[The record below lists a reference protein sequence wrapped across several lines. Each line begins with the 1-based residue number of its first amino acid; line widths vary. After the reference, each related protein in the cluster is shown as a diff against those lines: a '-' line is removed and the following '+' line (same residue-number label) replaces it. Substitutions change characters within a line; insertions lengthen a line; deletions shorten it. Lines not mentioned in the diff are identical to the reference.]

1 MNIYASPLRSRR
13 VRSTLDFTAYR
24 CQIDFQIVFSVTKRS
39 QSDEDDEYD
48 RAFGKIRP
56 PPSAQ
61 AENEKSALFPGKRAE
76 IYFPPR
82 LRPFSG
88 KKGGDFIFRPPEKLN
103 KICPPPKK
111 NKKNVK
117 SGGCAS

>member
-61 AENEKSALFPGKRAE
+61 AENEKSVL
-76 IYFPPR
+76 FPPR

-88 KKGGDFIFRPPEKLN
+88 KKRQKFPDFF
-103 KICPPPKK
+103 
-111 NKKNVK
+111 
-117 SGGCAS
+117 